1 MKKTLIGFAAAAA
14 ILAGAAGAAQ
24 AAAPGPVDNGVVEAG
39 FKKFGH
45 RHNHLWKYDYRPQR
59 VCKRHYRW
67 TLTRFGWRNV
77 YVGYWCERT
86 NNY

>member
-1 MKKTLIGFAAAAA
+1 MKKTLIAIAAAAA
-14 ILAGAAGAAQ
+14 IATGAAGAAQ
-24 AAAPGPVDNGVVEAG
+24 AASPADTGVVNVG
-39 FKKFGH
+39 FNHFGDRYH
-45 RHNHLWKYDYRPQR
+45 GMKYDFRPQY

-77 YVGYWCERT
+77 YVGYWCEHT